1 MPGMFDRLSKVRPYR
16 IAAPV
21 LLAGVVLV
29 TAGLV
34 WIGVW
39 ETIAK
44 LVGLTMLIVLTVLT
58 YKRHRDAGFTGTL
71 VLLMIVPFSIGPSW
85 DGLPP
90 FEFDLSTPLTL
101 LPILWGCLFESV
113 EGADLQRA
121 TAVTRAR

>member
-1 MPGMFDRLSKVRPYR
+1 MAGLFDHWSKVRPYR
-16 IAAPV
+16 VAAPV
-21 LLAGVVLV
+21 LLAGVVLI

-44 LVGLTMLIVLTVLT
+44 LVGLALSIALAVLT

-90 FEFDLSTPLTL
+90 FELHLSNLLML

>member
-1 MPGMFDRLSKVRPYR
+1 MAGLFDRWSKVQPYR

-21 LLAGVVLV
+21 LLAGEVLG

-44 LVGLTMLIVLTVLT
+44 LVGLALAIALAVLT

-90 FEFDLSTPLTL
+90 FKFDLGTPLTL
-101 LPILWGCLFESV
+101 FPILWGCLFESV